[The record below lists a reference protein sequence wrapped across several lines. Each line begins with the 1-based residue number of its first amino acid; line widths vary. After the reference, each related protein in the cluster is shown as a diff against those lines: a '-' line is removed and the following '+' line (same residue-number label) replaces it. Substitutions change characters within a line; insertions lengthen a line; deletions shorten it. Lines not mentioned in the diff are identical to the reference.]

1 MQRDCITFLKS
12 KLTELDALKMLRNFF
27 GENFKITVQKPTPKW
42 WIFLIEGHYVK
53 LKVKR
58 FKDKEIMRKVLKN
71 V

>member
-1 MQRDCITFLKS
+1 MQRTCITFLKS

-27 GENFKITVQKPTPKW
+27 EENFKIVPQKHSKEF
-42 WIFLIEGHYVK
+42 WIFSIEGHYVK

-58 FKDKEIMRKVLKN
+58 FKDKEIIRKVLKN